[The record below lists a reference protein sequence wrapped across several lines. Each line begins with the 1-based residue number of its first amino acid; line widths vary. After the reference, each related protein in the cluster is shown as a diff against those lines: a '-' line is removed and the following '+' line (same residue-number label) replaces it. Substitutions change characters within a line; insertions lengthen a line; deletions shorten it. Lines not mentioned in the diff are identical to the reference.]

1 MLFCFVNFRR
11 EESIESNKQMN
22 SYKEKLL
29 NKYIGSISDISDL
42 TAGEKPSALFYLL
55 IYCLGY
61 LLSNDAEKTG
71 TNSLYL

>member
-1 MLFCFVNFRR
+1 
-11 EESIESNKQMN
+11 MN
-22 SYKEKLL
+22 SYEEKLL
-29 NKYIGSISDISDL
+29 NKYIDSISDISDL

-55 IYCLGY
+55 TYCFGY